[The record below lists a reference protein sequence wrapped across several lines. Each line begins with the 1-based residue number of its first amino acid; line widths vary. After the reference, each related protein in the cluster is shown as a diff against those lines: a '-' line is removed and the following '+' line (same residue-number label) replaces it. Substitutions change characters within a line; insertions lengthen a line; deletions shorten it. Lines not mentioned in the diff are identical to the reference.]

1 MKLLIINHNFQ
12 HDIESLC
19 SVESGHEIRVWSARR
34 LGKLASS
41 YFPKSVFSSMLGEEF
56 SHSQFAKARKKY
68 SIAARTILHN
78 IYKSY
83 QFDCI
88 ISPSDTVFYLR
99 AWVDSAHELG
109 MPFIVLQKETSISP
123 YTMIEDAREIGRSL
137 PFIGDL
143 MLVCSDHHK
152 QFWLNAGADGN
163 KIIVTGQPRF
173 DFYAR
178 PDKWMHRGQMVP
190 SPLGNRVTILF
201 FSYDLGAYSRDGVLA
216 ATWLQLRSET
226 EEILVNLAKQG
237 FCNVIVKPHPQQQE
251 IEKYSEHLSTMSGDL
266 WGNAVQLIS
275 GEVDAR
281 QLILA
286 ADAIVGFQTTALFEA
301 LAAGKFVIYTFWS
314 DPVHKFVKDLL
325 PFHEMQDTLTIA
337 SSPES
342 LKKNLLSTLKI
353 TSLNNEVRQPTA
365 EILRQLGPLDGHAS
379 ERCLHLIGEYV
390 NNHAE
395 QFSKA
400 ARTLRKDL
408 DSQASGYC
416 KRIFPKIIVS
426 ILFWRLI
433 IFLYPAIKLILIVVN
448 RFISSRRAEQLLHK
462 AIEHRRNLEDD
473 LYYCRQILKNHQVVN
488 SNV

>member
-19 SVESGHEIRVWSARR
+19 SVESGHEIRVWSASR

-41 YFPKSVFSSMLGEEF
+41 YFPKSVFSSMLGEDF
-56 SHSQFAKARKKY
+56 AHPQFAKARNKY
-68 SIAARTILHN
+68 SIAARTTLHN

-88 ISPSDTVFYLR
+88 ISPSDTIFYLR
-99 AWVDSAHELG
+99 TWVDAAHELG
-109 MPFIVLQKETSISP
+109 IPFIVLQKETSISP
-123 YTMIEDAREIGRSL
+123 YTMIEDAREISRYL

-143 MLVCSDHHK
+143 MLVCSDHNK
-152 QFWLNAGADGN
+152 KFWLNAGADGN

-178 PDKWMHRGQMVP
+178 PDKWMHRGQI
-190 SPLGNRVTILF
+190 GNRVTILF

-281 QLILA
+281 QLIIA

-353 TSLNNEVRQPTA
+353 TSLNKEDRQHKTEV
-365 EILRQLGPLDGHAS
+365 LRQLGPLDGHAS
-379 ERCLHLIGEYV
+379 ERCLHLISEYV
-390 NNHAE
+390 SNHAE
-395 QFSKA
+395 QLSKT
-400 ARTLRKDL
+400 ARTLRQYL
-408 DSQASGYC
+408 DSQARSYC
-416 KRIFPKIIVS
+416 KRVLPKFIVS
-426 ILFWRLI
+426 ILFWRFV
-433 IFLYPAIKLILIVVN
+433 IFLWPAIKLTLIVMVMN
-448 RFISSRRAEQLLHK
+448 RLISTRRGEQLLQK
-462 AIEHRRNLEDD
+462 TIDRRRSLEED
-473 LYYCRQILKNHQVVN
+473 LYYCRKVLKNR
-488 SNV
+488 